1 MYARMPS
8 EEELAGTGLS
18 VEDYAEEAEVWPENL
33 QTFELFSLMRTQW
46 DAGMGGPTGLKYPVL
61 FELMDRRGIACDD
74 WWQMLDDVRAME
86 AAALEA
92 MRG

>member
-1 MYARMPS
+1 MPS
-8 EEELAGTGLS
+8 EEELAGTGLT
-18 VEDYAEEAEVWPENL
+18 VEDYAEEAEIWPENL
-33 QTFELFSLMRTQW
+33 QAFELFSLLRTQW

-61 FELMDRRGIACDD
+61 FELMDRRGIAGDD
-74 WWQMLDDVRAME
+74 WWQTLDDVRAME